1 MNIALKYKITKT
13 KNGNTVRRKIA
24 LNTKLGM
31 YQNAITSYVCL
42 LVYLT
47 WL

>member
-31 YQNAITSYVCL
+31 YQNAIT
-42 LVYLT
+42 
-47 WL
+47 